1 MKGTKNLDNL
11 NQKIAELMDKKKQ
24 IEDKMI
30 ASMSKHVASL
40 LIKKHASDID
50 IKEFVNRIEP
60 IIDDMKNEDL
70 YEN

>member
-30 ASMSKHVASL
+30 AKISKQIASL
-40 LIKKHASDID
+40 LIRKRASDID
-50 IKEFVNRIEP
+50 IKEFVKRTEP
-60 IIDDMKNEDL
+60 IIDDMKNEEL

>member
-30 ASMSKHVASL
+30 AKISKQIASL
-40 LIKKHASDID
+40 LIRKRASDID
-50 IKEFVNRIEP
+50 IKEFVKRIEP
-60 IIDDMKNEDL
+60 IIDEMKDGEL

>member
-30 ASMSKHVASL
+30 AKISKQIASL
-40 LIKKHASDID
+40 LIRKRASDID
-50 IKEFVNRIEP
+50 IKEFVKRIEP
-60 IIDDMKNEDL
+60 IIDDMKNEEL

>member
-30 ASMSKHVASL
+30 AKISRQIASL
-40 LIKKHASDID
+40 LIRKHASDID
-50 IKEFVNRIEP
+50 IKEFVKRIEP
-60 IIDDMKNEDL
+60 IIDDMKNEEQ

>member
-1 MKGTKNLDNL
+1 MKCTKNLDNL

-30 ASMSKHVASL
+30 ASMSKHIASL

-50 IKEFVNRIEP
+50 IKEFVKRIEP
-60 IIDDMKNEDL
+60 IIDDMKNEELD
-70 YEN
+70 ND